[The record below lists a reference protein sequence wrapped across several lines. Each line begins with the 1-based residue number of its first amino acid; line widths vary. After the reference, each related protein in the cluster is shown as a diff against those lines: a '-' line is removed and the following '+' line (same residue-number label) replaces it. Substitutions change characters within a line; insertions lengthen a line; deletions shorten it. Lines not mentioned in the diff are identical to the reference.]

1 MAQATDY
8 SLANQSGANFRSE
21 LNTILSAIVSHNS
34 GSSEPSG
41 TMYAYMPWFDTS
53 TTPPTYKVRNA
64 ANDGWITVAEV
75 TTNFGLASLSGST
88 FTGDITLNAQ
98 SDVRFADSDS
108 SNYIALQAPATV
120 ASNVTFTL
128 PSADGTANQALKT
141 DGSGALG
148 FASYLLL
155 TETTNGQ
162 VVTGGVRG
170 AITTL
175 TDAATIAVD
184 MDDNN
189 NFKVTLGGNRT
200 LGNPSNVVEG
210 QTGFIEVIQDG
221 TGSRTLSYS
230 SNYRFVGGTAP
241 TLTTTAS
248 AVDILAYAVM
258 SDEKI
263 MITAHL
269 DVKAAS

>member
-8 SLANQSGANFRSE
+8 SLANQSGSAFRTE
-21 LNTILSAIVSHNS
+21 LNSILGAIQTLNS
-34 GSSEPSG
+34 GSSAPSNLVAH
-41 TMYAYMPWFDTS
+41 MVFLDTS
-53 TTPPTYKVRNA
+53 TTPATLKIRNA
-64 ANDGWITVAEV
+64 ANDGFITLGTAS
-75 TTNFGLASLSGST
+75 TNFGLAGLSGAT

-108 SNYIALQAPATV
+108 SNYVALQAPATV
-120 ASNVTFTL
+120 SRNTTFTL
-128 PSADGTANQALKT
+128 PSADGSAGQALKT

-148 FASYLLL
+148 FETFLLA

-175 TDAATIAVD
+175 TDAATIAID

-189 NFKVTLGGNRT
+189 NFKVTLGGDRT
-200 LGNPSNVVEG
+200 LGNPTNVVEG
-210 QTGFIEVIQDG
+210 QTGFIEVHQDS
-221 TGSRTLSYS
+221 TGGRTLAFS

-241 TLTTTAS
+241 TVTDTAS
-248 AVDILAYAVM
+248 AVSILAYAVM
-258 SDEKI
+258 ADEKI
-263 MITAHL
+263 MITSHL

>member
-8 SLANQSGANFRSE
+8 SLANQSGSAFRTE
-21 LNTILSAIVSHNS
+21 LNSILGAIQTLNS
-34 GSSEPSG
+34 GSSAPSNLVAH
-41 TMYAYMPWFDTS
+41 MVFLDTS
-53 TTPPTYKVRNA
+53 TTPATLKIRNA
-64 ANDGWITVAEV
+64 ANDGFITLGTAS
-75 TTNFGLASLSGST
+75 TNFGLVSASGAT

-120 ASNVTFTL
+120 ASNTTFTL
-128 PSADGTANQALKT
+128 PAADGSANQALKT

-148 FASYLLL
+148 FETFLLA

-175 TDAATIAVD
+175 TDATNISID

-189 NFKVTLGGNRT
+189 NFTVEITANRT
-200 LGNPSNVVEG
+200 LSNPSNVVEG
-210 QTGFIEVIQDG
+210 QTGFIEVHQDSSG
-221 TGSRTLSYS
+221 GHTLSYDT
-230 SNYRFVGGTAP
+230 NYRFVGGTAP
-241 TLTTTAS
+241 TVNS
-248 AVDILAYAVM
+248 DPDAVSILAYAAM
-258 SDEKI
+258 ADEKI

>member
-8 SLANQSGANFRSE
+8 SLANQSGANFRTE
-21 LNTILSAIVSHNS
+21 LNSILGAIQTLNS
-34 GSSEPSG
+34 GTTAPG
-41 TMYAYMPWFDTS
+41 NLVAHMVFLDTS
-53 TTPPTYKVRNA
+53 TTPATLKIRNA
-64 ANDGWITVAEV
+64 ANDGFITLGTAA
-75 TTNFGLASLSGST
+75 TNFGLAGLSGAT

-108 SNYIALQAPATV
+108 SNYVALQAPATV
-120 ASNVTFTL
+120 SSNVTFTL
-128 PSADGTANQALKT
+128 PAADGTANQALKT
-141 DGSGALG
+141 DASGNLG
-148 FASYLLL
+148 FASFLLA

-175 TDAATIAVD
+175 TDAATIAID

-200 LGNPSNVVEG
+200 LGNPTNVVEG
-210 QTGFIEVIQDG
+210 QTGFIEVLQDS
-221 TGSRTLSYS
+221 TGSRTLSFS

-248 AVDILAYAVM
+248 KKDVLAYAVL

-263 MITAHL
+263 MITSHL
-269 DVKAAS
+269 TVDAAS

>member
-1 MAQATDY
+1 MAQSTDY
-8 SLANQSGANFRSE
+8 NLANQSGANFRSE
-21 LNTILSAIVSHNS
+21 LNTILAAIVSHNS
-34 GSSEPSG
+34 GSTEPSG
-41 TMYAYMPWFDTS
+41 TKYAYMPWFDTGS
-53 TTPPTYKVRNA
+53 TPPVYKIRNA

-75 TTNFGLASLSGST
+75 TTNFGLASLSGAT

-108 SNYIALQAPATV
+108 SNYVALQAPATV
-120 ASNVTFTL
+120 SSNTTFTL
-128 PSADGTANQALKT
+128 PAADGTANQALKT

-148 FASYLLL
+148 FASFLLA

-175 TDAATIAVD
+175 TDAATIAID

-200 LGNPSNVVEG
+200 LGNPTNVVEG
-210 QTGFIEVIQDG
+210 QTGFIEVLQDS
-221 TGSRTLSYS
+221 TGSRTLSFS

-248 AVDILAYAVM
+248 KKDVLAYAVL

-263 MITAHL
+263 MITSHL
-269 DVKAAS
+269 TVDAAS

>member
-8 SLANQSGANFRSE
+8 SLANQSGSAFRTE
-21 LNTILSAIVSHNS
+21 LNSILSAVQTLNS
-34 GSSEPSG
+34 GTSAPSNLVAH
-41 TMYAYMPWFDTS
+41 MLFLDTNS
-53 TTPPTYKVRNA
+53 TPAVLKIRNA
-64 ANDGWITVAEV
+64 ANDGFISLGTAS
-75 TTNFGLASLSGST
+75 TNFGLASLSGST

-120 ASNVTFTL
+120 ASNTTFTL
-128 PSADGTANQALKT
+128 PAADGTANQALKT
-141 DGSGALG
+141 DASGNLG
-148 FASYLLL
+148 FASFLLA

-175 TDAATIAVD
+175 TDAATIAID

-189 NFKVTLGGNRT
+189 NFQVTLAGNRT
-200 LGNPSNVVEG
+200 LGNPTNVVEG

-221 TGSRTLSYS
+221 TGSRTLAFS
-230 SNYRFVGGTAP
+230 SNFRFVGGSAP

-248 AVDILAYAVM
+248 AKDVLAYAVL
-258 SDEKI
+258 SDDKI